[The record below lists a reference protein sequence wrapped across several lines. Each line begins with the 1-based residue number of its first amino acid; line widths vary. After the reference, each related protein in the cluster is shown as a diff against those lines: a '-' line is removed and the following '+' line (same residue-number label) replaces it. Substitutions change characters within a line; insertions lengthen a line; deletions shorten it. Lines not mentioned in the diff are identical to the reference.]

1 MTETNLLAFAA
12 VYAIAVAS
20 PGPAIAL
27 IISRSLGRGLTGL
40 PWFIA
45 GFVVGDLVL
54 MTIAVLGLAFIA
66 QSFGTVF
73 QVIRWAG
80 VAYLLWMAYKLWT
93 AAAKPMDV
101 SAEVKSET
109 PLATFLSSLFLTLG
123 NPKAITFFVS
133 IMPLA
138 VDMTRIDMTVYAE
151 LALTS
156 ALLLAPILIAYAVVG
171 DRARRVFRSEAALRR
186 INRGSAVGIAGAA
199 LVVATRSD

>member
-1 MTETNLLAFAA
+1 MTELNLLAFAA

-20 PGPAIAL
+20 PGPGIAL

-45 GFVVGDLVL
+45 GFVIGDLVL
-54 MTIAVLGLAFIA
+54 MTVAVLGLAFIA

-73 QVIRWAG
+73 LIIRWAG
-80 VAYLLWMAYKLWT
+80 AAYLLWMAYRLWI

-101 SAEVKSET
+101 TAEAKSET
-109 PLATFLSSLFLTLG
+109 PLATFLSSLSLTLG

-138 VDMTRIDMTVYAE
+138 VDMKSIDVTAYAE
-151 LALTS
+151 LVLVNVAV
-156 ALLLAPILIAYAVVG
+156 LAPTLTAYAVVA
-171 DRARRVFRSEAALRR
+171 DRARRVFRSETALRR

-199 LVVATRSD
+199 VVVATR